1 MDTSCLHKRWTEF
14 TGSLGIGSASPG
26 WLLLDAC
33 YSAPNRWYH
42 GWSHIHDCLTKFDEL
57 RELAKEPV
65 SIEAAIWFHDALY
78 DSKRNDNEEMSAQL
92 ALSCFRGSVV
102 ADRAADLIRATSHK
116 VIAVTQDAALLC
128 DIDLSV
134 LGADA
139 ERYDRYA
146 EAIRKE
152 YSWVSAEDYRAGRTQ
167 VLKSFLSRP
176 SVYSTPPCKQRW
188 EIQAR
193 LNLDRELQSLAQLEN

>member
-1 MDTSCLHKRWTEF
+1 M
-14 TGSLGIGSASPG
+14 
-26 WLLLDAC
+26 
-33 YSAPNRWYH
+33 
-42 GWSHIHDCLTKFDEL
+42 
-57 RELAKEPV
+57 
-65 SIEAAIWFHDALY
+65 
-78 DSKRNDNEEMSAQL
+78 
-92 ALSCFRGSVV
+92 
-102 ADRAADLIRATSHK
+102 
-116 VIAVTQDAALLC
+116 LC

-176 SVYSTPPCKQRW
+176 SVYSTPPCKQCW